1 MKESVLDVLMYL
13 FETFADADLD
23 PEPDRDVL
31 RGELAR
37 AGFDA
42 PHIERAFEW
51 LDELNETEFEARG
64 QRSAGAIRVFSEIEN
79 QSLGVESVGFLM
91 RLREAGILDPDQLEL
106 VIDRLMALGD
116 TDIDIEQVKWIV
128 LIVLYSQSD
137 QQVAYARMEDLVF
150 EDEPASVH

>member
-23 PEPDRDVL
+23 PEPDRDLL

-37 AGFDA
+37 AGFDD
-42 PHIERAFEW
+42 PHIDRAFEW
-51 LDELNETEFEARG
+51 LDELNESEYHASD
-64 QRSAGAIRVFSEIEN
+64 QRTAGAMRVFSEAET
-79 QSLGVESVGFLM
+79 QSLGVEAVGFLM
-91 RLREAGILDPDQLEL
+91 RLRETGILDPDQLEL
-106 VIDRLMALGD
+106 VLDRLMALGD
-116 TDIDIEQVKWIV
+116 ADIDLEQVKWIV

-150 EDEPASVH
+150 EDEPASLH